1 MSPIHTCGGVLIP
14 DVLLHPTIAEDDE
27 ANDAE
32 ALPLMSLDF
41 VKAHAPTID
50 KARDTVIQEME
61 NMVMTGLAD
70 LVCERVETTLMV
82 EPNFTCIIT
91 ADGT

>member
-1 MSPIHTCGGVLIP
+1 MVLIS

-27 ANDAE
+27 TNDIE
-32 ALPLMSLDF
+32 ALPLISLDF

-70 LVCERVETTLMV
+70 LVC
-82 EPNFTCIIT
+82 
-91 ADGT
+91 

>member
-1 MSPIHTCGGVLIP
+1 MSDI
-14 DVLLHPTIAEDDE
+14 LLHPAIAEDDE
-27 ANDAE
+27 ANDVE

-70 LVCERVETTLMV
+70 LVRLSNPTKLISESNAACV
-82 EPNFTCIIT
+82 IA

>member
-1 MSPIHTCGGVLIP
+1 MT
-14 DVLLHPTIAEDDE
+14 DVLLHPTSAEGDKEADE
-27 ANDAE
+27 E

-41 VKAHAPTID
+41 VNAHVPTID

-70 LVCERVETTLMV
+70 LVR
-82 EPNFTCIIT
+82 CIVKTFWLKSESNTAGIII
-91 ADGT
+91 ADGTQSSTSA

>member
-1 MSPIHTCGGVLIP
+1 
-14 DVLLHPTIAEDDE
+14 
-27 ANDAE
+27 
-32 ALPLMSLDF
+32 MSLDF

>member
-1 MSPIHTCGGVLIP
+1 VSLIHICGSVLIT

-27 ANDAE
+27 ANDVE

-70 LVCERVETTLMV
+70 LVCERIATMLME
-82 EPNFTCIIT
+82 EPNITCIIT
-91 ADGT
+91 ADST

>member
-1 MSPIHTCGGVLIP
+1 MP
-14 DVLLHPTIAEDDE
+14 DILLHPTIAEDDE
-27 ANDAE
+27 ANDVE

>member
-1 MSPIHTCGGVLIP
+1 MVLIS

-27 ANDAE
+27 ANDVE

-70 LVCERVETTLMV
+70 LVCIRIETTLMV
-82 EPNFTCIIT
+82 EPNITCIIT
-91 ADGT
+91 ADGI

>member
-1 MSPIHTCGGVLIP
+1 MSDI
-14 DVLLHPTIAEDDE
+14 LLHPATAEDDE
-27 ANDAE
+27 ANDVE

-70 LVCERVETTLMV
+70 LVRLSNPTKLISESNAACV
-82 EPNFTCIIT
+82 IA

>member
-1 MSPIHTCGGVLIP
+1 
-14 DVLLHPTIAEDDE
+14 
-27 ANDAE
+27 
-32 ALPLMSLDF
+32 MSLDF

-70 LVCERVETTLMV
+70 LVCLRIETRLMV
-82 EPNFTCIIT
+82 EPNITGIIP

>member
-1 MSPIHTCGGVLIP
+1 MA
-14 DVLLHPTIAEDDE
+14 DVLLHPATAEDD
-27 ANDAE
+27 DDVE

-41 VKAHAPTID
+41 VKAHSSTID

-70 LVCERVETTLMV
+70 LVC
-82 EPNFTCIIT
+82 
-91 ADGT
+91 

>member
-1 MSPIHTCGGVLIP
+1 MSDI
-14 DVLLHPTIAEDDE
+14 LLHPATAEDDE
-27 ANDAE
+27 ANDVEAE

-70 LVCERVETTLMV
+70 LVRLSNPTKLISESNAACV
-82 EPNFTCIIT
+82 IA

>member
-1 MSPIHTCGGVLIP
+1 M
-14 DVLLHPTIAEDDE
+14 AEDDE
-27 ANDAE
+27 ANDVE

-61 NMVMTGLAD
+61 NMVMTGLSD
-70 LVCERVETTLMV
+70 LVC
-82 EPNFTCIIT
+82 
-91 ADGT
+91 